1 MKRVLRLAVGLV
13 AIALPCAAPSC
24 ASAPPPAAWTPELAP
39 SSLSASSPAELEV
52 LRRAPELPADQT
64 VDVAGL
70 QVLAAAPYSTASG
83 RVCRALRLGD
93 EPRLACSGEQGWVF
107 VPVLIEG
114 L

>member
-1 MKRVLRLAVGLV
+1 V
-13 AIALPCAAPSC
+13 
-24 ASAPPPAAWTPELAP
+24 
-39 SSLSASSPAELEV
+39 
-52 LRRAPELPADQT
+52 DQT
-64 VDVAGL
+64 TEVAGL

-83 RVCRALRLGD
+83 RVCRALRLGE